1 MLGKV
6 SRYSNRLQPKNSG
19 LHLFLSELGSFK
31 KKVGFKPLIPKSF
44 AFFCLTCAWTSFLSC
59 GLSNRHKG
67 SCKPGAWVG
76 VGELVAGEEGVF

>member
-44 AFFCLTCAWTSFLSC
+44 AFFLLDLCLDQLSLLWFVKQTQRLLQAR
-59 GLSNRHKG
+59 GLGG
-67 SCKPGAWVG
+67 SG
-76 VGELVAGEEGVF
+76 